1 MNQRPSPWWLVCGD
15 SIEGQ
20 RSMPLQKTPG
30 VVIGRRVL
38 GESDCLVT
46 FYTREF
52 GKVRGVAKSARRLRS
67 RFGSALELFTQGQLI
82 FFETERTGLVQVD
95 HFDILRSFVGVREDL
110 DRLGQGAWVVECVD
124 RLCAERDPHGALYG
138 LLIRALRAL
147 EAAARPSWIAFCFA
161 LRAVDL
167 LGHRLRLDRCVG
179 CGRSLAGYARLDF
192 SAGGLLCGTCAPTGR
207 DGIDLS
213 VGALRGLRWLRTL
226 SWDEAIDSRI
236 PPSLEDEMI
245 GALEAQI
252 ARLMGQLPRSA
263 RFRIQTKRL
272 LARGGTQ

>member
-1 MNQRPSPWWLVCGD
+1 
-15 SIEGQ
+15 
-20 RSMPLQKTPG
+20 MPLRKTSG
-30 VVIGRRVL
+30 VVIRRWAL
-38 GESDCLVT
+38 GESDSLVT

-67 RFGSALELFTQGQLI
+67 RFGSALELFTQGELI
-82 FFETERTGLVQVD
+82 FFETERTSLVQVD
-95 HFDILRSFVGVREDL
+95 HFDIVRSFVGVRENL

-124 RLCAERDPHGALYG
+124 RLCAEGDPHVALYG
-138 LLIRALRAL
+138 LLGRALRTL
-147 EAAARPSWIAFCFA
+147 EAAARPSRVAFCFA

-179 CGRSLAGYARLDF
+179 CGQSFVGFARLDF
-192 SAGGLLCGTCAPTGR
+192 SAGGLLCVACAPAGR

-213 VGALRGLRWLRTL
+213 AGALRGLRWLRTL
-226 SWDEAIDSRI
+226 SWAEAIAARI
-236 PPSLEDEMI
+236 PPLLEDEMT

-252 ARLMGQLPRSA
+252 ARLIGQPPRSA

-272 LARGGTQ
+272 LARGGTP